1 MPDGR
6 RERRVEEVAPGPQEP
21 VVAVAASSQ
30 ADAQPCAEAVERSD
44 GEPRILLPGN
54 GLSAQDRLTGVG
66 GLLIC
71 GGQKREPHANPR
83 NNDGY
88 AFDLTLLTV
97 ALKIDMPVLCI
108 GLSMQALNLTM
119 GGKPIQDVTG
129 HGTHDGDG
137 DGVSSY
143 HRIYISPGCKLA
155 AVVGSG
161 GVVRV
166 NSRHRQGVREA
177 QKSPLLLASAYSL
190 EDGVIEALESPDHR
204 WVIAV
209 QFHPERRLE
218 IPPHFERL
226 FQSLVE
232 RAGEYIKPVNR
243 TKIGL

>member
-6 RERRVEEVAPGPQEP
+6 RERRVEEVAPGPQKP
-21 VVAVAASSQ
+21 TIAVAASSQ

-44 GEPRILLPGN
+44 GEPRILLPGDS
-54 GLSAQDRLTGVG
+54 LSARDRLTGMG
-66 GLLIC
+66 GLLLC
-71 GGQKREPHANPR
+71 GGQERVPHASPR
-83 NNDGY
+83 SKDGH
-88 AFDLTLLTV
+88 AFELPLLKF
-97 ALKIDMPVLCI
+97 ALKSDMPVLCI
-108 GLSMQALNLTM
+108 GLGMQALNLAM
-119 GGKPIQDVTG
+119 GGKPTQDVTG
-129 HGTHDGDG
+129 HGAHEGDG
-137 DGVSSY
+137 DRVSSY

-166 NSRHRQGVREA
+166 NSRHRQGAREA

-232 RAGEYIKPVNR
+232 RAGEYMNPVNR
-243 TKIGL
+243 AKIGL